1 MSAPKTDAPAVEARR
16 KAAPPP
22 SIPALTL
29 VGLTLLLPMLSLVP
43 LGSLWLWQN
52 GYVLAWALVMLVL
65 VSICFLFLR
74 RLIRPA
80 REPVASEQPDDVGR
94 ETWNARQEQAW
105 DDVKAFADSV
115 DPARLTSRD
124 AMLALGL
131 ETVERVA
138 RRMHPEHDDPLL
150 RFTLPEA
157 FAVISEASAG
167 LRAFAETSLPFG
179 ERITVAQIMWV
190 YRWRTI
196 VPMIE
201 KGYDI
206 WRIVRLLNPIAAA
219 TQELRERTTKQ
230 LYEMGREHIAR
241 RFAQA
246 FVKEVGRA
254 AVDLYGG
261 SMRVSRARAERHVSE
276 ASASD
281 RDRLDRV
288 AAEPVR
294 ILVAGQTGAG
304 KSSLINRL
312 TGTADAAVD
321 IVPSTHRQ
329 VAYRLSR
336 DGLPEALVIDTPG
349 LEAEGDIPAIV
360 AAAEDCDMLLWVSA
374 APRAARAMDR
384 AALDAIA
391 AAAAKAGRHAP
402 PRVLA
407 LTHVD
412 GLRPFGDWTPPLNV
426 DAPQTAKETSVRAAM
441 DVVARE
447 LATPLSQMV
456 PVRADTDETAY
467 NIDALW
473 AAITG
478 ALPQAKR
485 SRLQRCLQGEAAAW
499 SWRGI
504 LSQAGNAGRIISRE
518 ILRRD

>member
-1 MSAPKTDAPAVEARR
+1 MTAPKTDASRP
-16 KAAPPP
+16 KPAPPP
-22 SIPALTL
+22 SLPALTL

-43 LGSLWLWQN
+43 LGSIWLWQN
-52 GYVLAWALVMLVL
+52 GYVLIWALAMLVL
-65 VSICFLFLR
+65 VGGAFLLMR
-74 RLIRPA
+74 RLIQPA
-80 REPVASEQPDDVGR
+80 REPVASAQPEDVGR

-105 DDVKAFADSV
+105 AEVKAFADTV
-115 DPARLTSRD
+115 DPARLSSRD

-138 RRMHPEHDDPLL
+138 RRMHPEHEDPLL
-150 RFTLPEA
+150 RFTLPEV

-179 ERITVAQIMWV
+179 ERVTVAQIMWV
-190 YRWRTI
+190 YRWRSI

-241 RFAQA
+241 RLTQA

-261 SMRVSRARAERHVSE
+261 SLRVSSTRVERHVSQ

-294 ILVAGQTGAG
+294 ILVAGQTGVG

-312 TGTADAAVD
+312 TGTADAIVD
-321 IVPSTHRQ
+321 IVPSTDRQ
-329 VAYRLSR
+329 IAYRLTR

-349 LEAEGDIPAIV
+349 LETDEDV
-360 AAAEDCDMLLWVSA
+360 AGLVTAAQDCDMLLWVSSA
-374 APRAARAMDR
+374 TRAARAMDR
-384 AALDAIA
+384 AALDGIA
-391 AAAAKAGRHAP
+391 AAASTAGRHAP

-412 GLRPFGDWTPPLNV
+412 GLRPFGDWAPPLNIE
-426 DAPQTAKETSVRAAM
+426 APQTAKETSVRAAM
-441 DVVARE
+441 EVVARE
-447 LATPLSQMV
+447 LALPLSQMV
-456 PVRADTDETAY
+456 PVRADTPEAAY

-473 AAITG
+473 AAITA

-499 SWRGI
+499 SWSGI

>member
-1 MSAPKTDAPAVEARR
+1 MTAPEGGVAANAPKPAPA
-16 KAAPPP
+16 PLP

-52 GYVLAWALVMLVL
+52 GYVLVWALVMLV
-65 VSICFLFLR
+65 VVTTAFLFLR
-74 RLIRPA
+74 RLIAPA
-80 REPVASEQPDDVGR
+80 REPVVSEQPADVGR
-94 ETWNARQEQAW
+94 ETWSARQEQAW
-105 DDVKAFADSV
+105 EDVKAFADTV

-124 AMLALGL
+124 EMLALGL

-190 YRWRTI
+190 YRWRSI

-206 WRIVRLLNPIAAA
+206 WRVVRLLNPIAAA

-230 LYEMGREHIAR
+230 LYEMGREHISR
-241 RFAQA
+241 RLTQA

-261 SMRVSRARAERHVSE
+261 SLRVSGARVARHVSQ
-276 ASASD
+276 ASATD
-281 RDRLDRV
+281 RDLLDRV
-288 AAEPVR
+288 AGEPVR
-294 ILVAGQTGAG
+294 ILVGGQSGAG

-312 TGTADAAVD
+312 TGTADATVD
-321 IVPSTHRQ
+321 IVPSTHREI
-329 VAYRLSR
+329 AYRLSR

-349 LEAEGDIPAIV
+349 IEATDDVAALV
-360 AAAEDCDMLLWVSA
+360 AAAEDCDMLLWVSSA
-374 APRAARAMDR
+374 TRAARAMDR
-384 AALDAIA
+384 ATLDAIA
-391 AAAAKAGRHAP
+391 AAAAKAGRHMP

-407 LTHVD
+407 LTHID
-412 GLRPFGDWTPPLNV
+412 GLRPFADWAPPLNV
-426 DAPQTAKETSVRAAM
+426 EKPQTAKETSLRAAM
-441 DVVARE
+441 EVVARE
-447 LATPLSQMV
+447 LAVPLAQIV
-456 PVRADTDETAY
+456 PVRADTPEAAY

-473 AAITG
+473 AAIT
-478 ALPQAKR
+478 AAVPQAKR
-485 SRLQRCLQGEAAAW
+485 SRLQRCLQGEASAW
-499 SWRGI
+499 SWSGI

-518 ILRRD
+518 ILG